1 RSSTAPSPP
10 APGTSSGPTRPCRRR
25 PHRHPR
31 ARSPG
36 HPRSRTWSPHGAS
49 SSAPRGGSGPL
60 PAPPQAAG
68 PEAAGGR
75 EHRRTRRAPPFRR
88 PLLGDR
94 GQPWRTRRWR
104 GPRSSGRCWTSW
116 PRTTPGATG
125 GSCSSS
131 GQRPSCSALP
141 RSLTCACGRAPR
153 WVRRVGAAASGA
165 GAAERCAQPRV
176 GLLQGG
182 ARRPLFINVCSWKR
196 VPAPK
201 GPTDP
206 TPVSAGPLEH
216 VCGEGDLY
224 SIIDVAYNPEVLQR
238 GQENPEKMEHL
249 IHLTLKFV
257 EERCNLT
264 LSHLYTIESFKCKG
278 SLETMQQRL
287 RGRQRPAPHLSQ
299 NTKKELT
306 LEELLRTMEAE
317 DCSNASVLLKEEHVM
332 QSKGHLIEEIAST
345 EMPEKLNTP
354 VYEMITVKDA
364 NKKPLKIELR
374 IELPKVS
381 SVSECDLRISKDD
394 IVIEVPGKYKLQL
407 ELPELVDEE
416 TTTAVFNKGKRI
428 LFITVLVAKPDP

>member
-1 RSSTAPSPP
+1 MADAALARAAQLWSLLDELAENDPRGYRRLLQQQRAEAELLCAAPEPHLCLRASPAVGAQGRGRGLRCGCCGAVRSAAGRSLAGWCSE
-10 APGTSSGPTRPCRRR
+10 AAVHQCVQLEEGPGPQR
-25 PHRHPR
+25 PHR
-31 ARSPG
+31 
-36 HPRSRTWSPHGAS
+36 PHACQCG
-49 SSAPRGGSGPL
+49 
-60 PAPPQAAG
+60 AAG
-68 PEAAGGR
+68 
-75 EHRRTRRAPPFRR
+75 TY
-88 PLLGDR
+88 
-94 GQPWRTRRWR
+94 
-104 GPRSSGRCWTSW
+104 
-116 PRTTPGATG
+116 
-125 GSCSSS
+125 
-131 GQRPSCSALP
+131 
-141 RSLTCACGRAPR
+141 
-153 WVRRVGAAASGA
+153 
-165 GAAERCAQPRV
+165 
-176 GLLQGG
+176 
-182 ARRPLFINVCSWKR
+182 
-196 VPAPK
+196 
-201 GPTDP
+201 
-206 TPVSAGPLEH
+206 
-216 VCGEGDLY
+216 LY